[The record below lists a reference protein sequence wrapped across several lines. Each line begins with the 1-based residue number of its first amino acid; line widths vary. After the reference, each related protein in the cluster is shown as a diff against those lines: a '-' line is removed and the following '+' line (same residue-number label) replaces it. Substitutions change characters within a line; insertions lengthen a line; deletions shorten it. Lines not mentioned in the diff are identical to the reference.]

1 MIQGFRVGYKLG
13 AGWLLFF
20 LFKKNEEIEEGNIKT
35 EIDKREEKLQFLIPM
50 TTLDFSLIYP

>member
-1 MIQGFRVGYKLG
+1 VQVGFC
-13 AGWLLFF
+13 FF
-20 LFKKNEEIEEGNIKT
+20 YLKNEEIEEGNIKT